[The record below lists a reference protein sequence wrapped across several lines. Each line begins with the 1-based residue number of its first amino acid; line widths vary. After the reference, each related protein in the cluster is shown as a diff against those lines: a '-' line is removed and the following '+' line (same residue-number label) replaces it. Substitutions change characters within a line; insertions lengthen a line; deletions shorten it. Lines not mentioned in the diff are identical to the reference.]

1 MSPAREGSFNANFSP
16 ETLNSFKTLCKDQSR
31 QYTKVLERLAEL
43 YLNTNGRILT
53 QIGESLAPETS
64 KRDRDLGELRQ
75 SIEQLETMTSID
87 REDNNETRYQLQELE
102 SRIKAIENY
111 IREFKILKVGNRGL
125 KELVEVIKINCL
137 KVTALHLLHQA
148 FELCV
153 KSSTGKK

>member
-43 YLNTNGRILT
+43 YLSTNGKILT
-53 QIGESLAPETS
+53 QTSESIAPEIPRGS
-64 KRDRDLGELRQ
+64 RDLDELRQ

-102 SRIKAIENY
+102 SRIKAIEKH
-111 IREFKILKVGNRGL
+111 IRI
-125 KELVEVIKINCL
+125 INP
-137 KVTALHLLHQA
+137 
-148 FELCV
+148 
-153 KSSTGKK
+153 

>member
-16 ETLNSFKTLCKDQSR
+16 ETLSSFKTLCKDQSR

-64 KRDRDLGELRQ
+64 KRDRDLDELRQ

-102 SRIKAIENY
+102 SRIKAIENH
-111 IREFKILKVGNRGL
+111 IRDSKTQSR
-125 KELVEVIKINCL
+125 
-137 KVTALHLLHQA
+137 
-148 FELCV
+148 
-153 KSSTGKK
+153 

>member
-43 YLNTNGRILT
+43 YLSTNGKILT
-53 QIGESLAPETS
+53 QTSESIAPEIPRGS
-64 KRDRDLGELRQ
+64 RDLDELRQ

-102 SRIKAIENY
+102 LRIKAIEKH
-111 IREFKILKVGNRGL
+111 IRI
-125 KELVEVIKINCL
+125 INP
-137 KVTALHLLHQA
+137 
-148 FELCV
+148 
-153 KSSTGKK
+153 

>member
-43 YLNTNGRILT
+43 YLSTNGKILT
-53 QIGESLAPETS
+53 QIGERITPEIS
-64 KRDRDLGELRQ
+64 QGNRDVEELRQ

-102 SRIKAIENY
+102 SRIKAIEKH
-111 IREFKILKVGNRGL
+111 IRNT
-125 KELVEVIKINCL
+125 NP
-137 KVTALHLLHQA
+137 
-148 FELCV
+148 
-153 KSSTGKK
+153 

>member
-43 YLNTNGRILT
+43 YLSTNGKILT
-53 QIGESLAPETS
+53 QTSESIAPEIPRGS
-64 KRDRDLGELRQ
+64 RDLDELRQ

-102 SRIKAIENY
+102 SRIKAIEKY
-111 IREFKILKVGNRGL
+111 IRNLNSHGN
-125 KELVEVIKINCL
+125 
-137 KVTALHLLHQA
+137 
-148 FELCV
+148 
-153 KSSTGKK
+153 